1 MRLDVNN
8 LNFSYADKT
17 IIRNLSFSVPDGAFI
32 SILGRTIRVR
42 KIHVVECA
50 FRIVKAAKRR
60 DPDR

>member
-17 IIRNLSFSVPDGAFI
+17 IIKNLSFSVPMVHLSVFSDHPGAE
-32 SILGRTIRVR
+32 
-42 KIHVVECA
+42 IHVVECA

-60 DPDR
+60 DPD

>member
-17 IIRNLSFSVPDGAFI
+17 IIKRPLLFRPGWCIYQHS
-32 SILGRTIRVR
+32 RTIRVR
-42 KIHVVECA
+42 EIHVAECA